1 MSFEK
6 THKED
11 SANSLSQVSSLD
23 DDFDTMQLES
33 GSSNQEVT
41 DDDVDLH
48 A

>member
-1 MSFEK
+1 LKK
-6 THKED
+6 TYTED
-11 SANSLSQVSSLD
+11 SVNSLSQVSSLD

-33 GSSNQEVT
+33 GSSNEEVT